1 VSEFDSVLY
10 VRVSADLL
18 KKLDRIAIQE
28 MKSHAGKKITRSD
41 VARRILLDE
50 IVRTRKKKKR
60 AV

>member
-1 VSEFDSVLY
+1 MSEFDSVLY

-18 KKLDRIAIQE
+18 KKLDRIALQE
-28 MKSHAGKKITRSD
+28 MKSHIGKKITRSD

-50 IVRTRKKKKR
+50 IVRTRKKKR